1 MKMRLLFLL
10 LLGSTALAARART
23 FTSADGRSLEG
34 EIVDSGAATVT
45 IRRTA
50 DGKLFNLD
58 PATLSQND
66 QQEVARWRAAKA
78 VGKILITATKDK
90 VTRTSK
96 TSETGG
102 TYFQELKIQNWCWKI
117 TLKNG
122 TRMPI
127 TGLKLNYQQIIE
139 RSDRGKTSVNP
150 AMKDAVVGDTGSL
163 NVPDIPPF
171 GSVTLETKGIA
182 VQSYRAVSTGS
193 RNGAGGASAD
203 KWDESLS
210 GLGVQLLLQDAE
222 VRNWKTGTDPKGKK
236 LYSR

>member
-50 DGKLFNLD
+50 DGKLLNLD
-58 PATLSQND
+58 PTTLSQND
-66 QQEVARWRAAKA
+66 QQEVARWSAAKA
-78 VGKILITATKDK
+78 VGKILISATKTK
-90 VTRTSK
+90 VTGTNK

-102 TYFQELKIQNWCWKI
+102 AYFQELKIQNWCWKI

-139 RSDRGKTSVNP
+139 RTNRGKTSVNP
-150 AMKDAVVGDTGSL
+150 GMKDAVPGDEGSL
-163 NVPDIPPF
+163 SVPDIPPF
-171 GSVTLETKGIA
+171 GSITLETKGIA
-182 VQSYRAVSTGS
+182 VQSFRAVSMGS
-193 RNGAGGASAD
+193 NSGTGGASAD
-203 KWDESLS
+203 KWDEALS
-210 GLGVQLLLQDAE
+210 GLGIQILLQDAE
-222 VRNWKTGTDPKGKK
+222 VRAWKAGTDPKGKK